1 MEKQFL
7 ISCCSECPFFDSY
20 FQSCNNP
27 DLPKDIKNEALNDK
41 PDSIPIFCPLNDSL
55 DLKQFKLTWNNAS
68 GEQTSILWL
77 PSDTTEDNVRQLILN
92 LLNLVELDADDDCY
106 DWSLKAVSAPSTT

>member
-27 DLPKDIKNEALNDK
+27 DLSKDIKNEALNDK
-41 PDSIPIFCPLNDSL
+41 PDTIPIFCPLNDSL
-55 DLKQFKLTWNNAS
+55 DLKQFRLSWFVEGN
-68 GEQTSILWL
+68 ERHSILWL
-77 PSDTTEDNVRQLILN
+77 PSDTTEDNLGLQIID
-92 LLNLVELDADDDCY
+92 LLGDLELSMDEGY
-106 DWSLKAVSAPSTT
+106 EWSLKAVSAPSTA